1 MPYQEW
7 NKDIITDLLDLK
19 IIIIREYYEKLYAYK
34 LSNLNDME
42 KRSIKNTNYE
52 N

>member
-19 IIIIREYYEKLYAYK
+19 IIIREHYEKLYANK